1 MYSYYLFVPECWPSL
16 NRAERI
22 YWKGKPQI
30 GSTQCCTHQIHIIPI
45 LAFVFLWGGTQGR
58 LRAKVVP
65 KYHLADPWLF
75 VSMNCLADR
84 TSHLYPVRV
93 YYFNT
98 DQFFL
103 LKETGSGRCW
113 QKIALNY
120 FRWCWNEAVWGT
132 VIVVKIFKSK
142 FQSAFQTSDKAKKKC
157 FLFTTLNQLH

>member
-1 MYSYYLFVPECWPSL
+1 MLTFAKQSRTDLLKRKTANWQYPMLHAPNTHYPNFGL
-16 NRAERI
+16 RI
-22 YWKGKPQI
+22 
-30 GSTQCCTHQIHIIPI
+30 
-45 LAFVFLWGGTQGR
+45 LVGGTQGR

-113 QKIALNY
+113 QKIALNS